1 MKTKTKKHGVI
12 CLICAFSVP
21 VASILILWAAMY
33 IQDAYAEGFINFFAE
48 HISPVIPLKVSF
60 KTFMW
65 LDDCVL
71 LFMGVTSCAFPVLLY
86 SAIVRFVTPKAEEVY
101 LTPKLSLWTNL
112 TSAAC
117 GVTVAS
123 AVLLVLE
130 MLSEDDVSR
139 YPNRIRALSI
149 FLPIVF
155 VAFLV
160 LVFVYIFSWNGKRDP
175 AGNALPVRVIF
186 LDILRG
192 IFTLPGYALLAAIGY
207 NILLILFSDAV

>member
-1 MKTKTKKHGVI
+1 MV
-12 CLICAFSVP
+12 LSAAVP
-21 VASILILWAAMY
+21 VAGILL
-33 IQDAYAEGFINFFAE
+33 FFAAFILHGACTE
-48 HISPVIPLKVSF
+48 
-60 KTFMW
+60 W
-65 LDDCVL
+65 LDNLLLEQILPVL
-71 LFMGVTSCAFPVLLY
+71 NPDAPRRVFVWIDEIIRYFMYTSICAFPVLLY

-139 YPNRIRALSI
+139 YPNRIRALSV

-207 NILLILFSDAV
+207 NILLILFSDAF

>member
-1 MKTKTKKHGVI
+1 MKTKKRRGIIFLV
-12 CLICAFSVP
+12 LSAAVP
-21 VASILILWAAMY
+21 VAGILL
-33 IQDAYAEGFINFFAE
+33 FFAAFILHGACTE
-48 HISPVIPLKVSF
+48 
-60 KTFMW
+60 W
-65 LDDCVL
+65 LDNLLLEQILPVL
-71 LFMGVTSCAFPVLLY
+71 NPDAPRRVFVWIDEIIRYFMYTSICAFPVLLY

-139 YPNRIRALSI
+139 YPNRIRALSV

-207 NILLILFSDAV
+207 NILLILFSDAF

>member
-1 MKTKTKKHGVI
+1 MKTKKRRGIIFLV
-12 CLICAFSVP
+12 LSAAVP
-21 VASILILWAAMY
+21 VAGILL
-33 IQDAYAEGFINFFAE
+33 FFAAFILHGACTE
-48 HISPVIPLKVSF
+48 WLGTLLLEQILPVLNPDAPWRVFTWIDDIIRY
-60 KTFMW
+60 FMY
-65 LDDCVL
+65 
-71 LFMGVTSCAFPVLLY
+71 TSIFAFPVLLY

-123 AVLLVLE
+123 AALLVLE
-130 MLSEDDVSR
+130 ILAEDDVSR

-149 FLPIVF
+149 FLPIVC

-192 IFTLPGYALLAAIGY
+192 IFTFPGYALLAAIGY
-207 NILLILFSDAV
+207 NILLILFSDAY

>member
-1 MKTKTKKHGVI
+1 MKTKKRRGIIFLV
-12 CLICAFSVP
+12 LSAAVP
-21 VASILILWAAMY
+21 VAGILL
-33 IQDAYAEGFINFFAE
+33 FFAAFILHGACTE
-48 HISPVIPLKVSF
+48 WLGTLLLEQILPVLNPDAPWRVFTWIDDIIRY
-60 KTFMW
+60 FMY
-65 LDDCVL
+65 
-71 LFMGVTSCAFPVLLY
+71 TSIFAFPVLLY

-123 AVLLVLE
+123 AALLVITVLA
-130 MLSEDDVSR
+130 EDDVSR

-149 FLPIVF
+149 FLPIVC

-192 IFTLPGYALLAAIGY
+192 ILAFPGYTLLAAIGY
-207 NILLILFSDAV
+207 NILLILFSDAF

>member
-12 CLICAFSVP
+12 CLICAFLVP
-21 VASILILWAAMY
+21 VASMLILWAAMY
-33 IQDAYAEGFINFFAE
+33 IQDACAEGFNNFLTE
-48 HISPVIPLKVSF
+48 HILPVIPLKVSF

-65 LDDCVL
+65 LDECVL
-71 LFMGVTSCAFPVLLY
+71 FFMGVVSCAFPVLLY

-130 MLSEDDVSR
+130 ILAEDDVSR
-139 YPNRIRALSI
+139 YPNRIRALSV

-160 LVFVYIFSWNGKRDP
+160 LAFVYIFTWHKAKDGE
-175 AGNALPVRVIF
+175 GNPLPLKVIF

-192 IFTLPGYALLAAIGY
+192 ILAFPGYALLAAIGY
-207 NILLILFSDAV
+207 NVLLILFSDAF

>member
-1 MKTKTKKHGVI
+1 MKTKKRRGIIFLV
-12 CLICAFSVP
+12 LSAAVP
-21 VASILILWAAMY
+21 IAGILL
-33 IQDAYAEGFINFFAE
+33 FFAAFILHGACTE
-48 HISPVIPLKVSF
+48 
-60 KTFMW
+60 W
-65 LDDCVL
+65 LDNLLLEQILPVL
-71 LFMGVTSCAFPVLLY
+71 NPDAPRRVFVWIDDIMRYFMYTSICAFPVLLY
-86 SAIVRFVTPKAEEVY
+86 SGIIRLITPKAEEVY

-123 AVLLVLE
+123 AARLVIEILA
-130 MLSEDDVSR
+130 EDDVSR

-192 IFTLPGYALLAAIGY
+192 IFTLPGYALLSAIGY